1 MNCQILIEKYVNDR
15 DETIVNQLG
24 QCMSKQKA
32 NFYFIIF

>member
-24 QCMSKQKA
+24 QCMFKKNS
-32 NFYFIIF
+32 